1 MSDRWYDQE
10 RSGRSNEDWD
20 RRENERFGYE
30 EGRRFSRNS
39 GQGDRFDN
47 WDSRYGSR
55 GYSFDEGMDRPRG
68 YGRDRNQ
75 RLDVPTPPWSRDNER
90 RMYNDMPYN
99 DQNYGYGRESEMYG
113 NRDYS
118 RGNDMYGARR
128 DVDDRW
134 QQRNYGREGM
144 TGRNSGFGQDYD
156 SSFYERNRGNQNFGN
171 QGYDRQNRYDDQEG
185 TRPNWSYTE
194 VWFIPGPFSGQGPK
208 GYKRSDERI
217 QEDVCERLTQH
228 GRLDARDI
236 EVKVN
241 DGEVTLTGTVDSRQ
255 AKRIAEDSLESVT
268 GVREVHNQLRV
279 QQNQQQNMN
288 QPSQQ
293 YGQNQASGSS
303 QYASSN
309 REQSSMNPQNGMAEP
324 AKR

>member
-30 EGRRFSRNS
+30 EGRRFNRNT

-47 WDSRYGSR
+47 WDNRYGGR
-55 GYSFDEGMDRPRG
+55 GYSFDEGIERSRG
-68 YGRDRNQ
+68 YGRDRGQ
-75 RLDVPTPPWSRDNER
+75 RLDVPTPPWARDNEQ

-99 DQNYGYGRESEMYG
+99 DRNYGYGRESEMYG

-118 RGNDMYGARR
+118 ARR
-128 DVDDRW
+128 ESDMSDDRW
-134 QQRNYGREGM
+134 QSRNYGREGM
-144 TGRNSGFGQDYD
+144 MGRNRGSDQDYD
-156 SSFYERNRGNQNFGN
+156 SSLYERSRGDQSFAN
-171 QGYDRQNRYDDQEG
+171 QGYDRQNRYNEQEN

-217 QEDVCERLTQH
+217 LEDVCERLTQH

-236 EVKVN
+236 DVKVEN
-241 DGEVTLTGTVDSRQ
+241 GEVTLSGTVDSRQ
-255 AKRIAEDSLESVT
+255 AKRIAEDSLDSVS

-279 QQNQQQNMN
+279 QQNQQQTNN

-303 QYASSN
+303 QYTSSS
-309 REQSSMNPQNGMAEP
+309 REEGSPNPQNGMAEST
-324 AKR
+324 KR